1 MTNPPK
7 SNPPGPSR
15 DIADLLEIMR
25 RLRGPDGCPWDR
37 AQKFETIA
45 PYTIEEAYEVAAS
58 IEDRDYQA
66 LPDELGDL
74 LFQVVFHARMA
85 EEAGLFDF
93 GDVVEAVTAKMIR
106 RHPHVFGD
114 AGASSDQH
122 SQKLAWEEL
131 KAQER
136 QEKARKAKTNGTA
149 SILDDVPLALPALL
163 RADKLQHRASSV
175 GFDWDNAAKVVDKI
189 AEEAREV
196 VDAGLDPDKR
206 AEEIGD
212 LLFVVANLAR
222 HLKVD
227 PEAALRSANAKFT
240 RRFHFIEAA
249 LKAEGREPSGASLDE
264 MEALWQKAKTE
275 LGPPLSLSRERSETS
290 PPTNGFAMRGEK
302 ASTKTHCPSRPR

>member
-7 SNPPGPSR
+7 PSR
-15 DIADLLEIMR
+15 DITQLLEIMR

-37 AQKFETIA
+37 VQTFDTIA
-45 PYTIEEAYEVAAS
+45 PYTVEEAYEVAAS

-74 LFQVVFHARMA
+74 LFQIVFHARMA

-93 GDVVEAVTAKMIR
+93 GDVVEAITAKMIR
-106 RHPHVFGD
+106 RHPHVFDG
-114 AGASSDQH
+114 GQSQPDQH

-136 QEKARKAKTNGTA
+136 QEKARKAMASAKA

-163 RADKLQHRASSV
+163 RADKLQRRAASV

-196 VDAGLDPDKR
+196 VDAWADPDKR

-212 LLFVVANLAR
+212 LLFAVANLAR

-249 LKAEGREPSGASLDE
+249 LKAEGRTPAGASLDE
-264 MEALWQKAKTE
+264 MEEFWQKAKQTE
-275 LGPPLSLSRERSETS
+275 
-290 PPTNGFAMRGEK
+290 A
-302 ASTKTHCPSRPR
+302 